1 MIHYMKLGRVA
12 PKPHVTFHDEGKLLM
27 EQCFTRQGFEGP
39 YSILYFRTPPTDET
53 AVEKLAIPGFCPFE
67 PLAEQP
73 LHRRHLKTTELK
85 LSGDF
90 LDARRVLLFNS
101 DIQMSMVKPT
111 TTSPRFFVNGDGEE
125 LYYVYRGSG
134 RIESLFGVL
143 PFREKDYVLIPR
155 GTPYRIHWDAASGG
169 SPATAPQFF
178 VFEGRGWIDIP
189 KEFRNAHGQ
198 ITDYA
203 PYSDRDFRG
212 PETLLAYDPARHGQA
227 PFKLVVKREDV
238 LTVHLFKH
246 FPHEVVGWDGA
257 VYPVAFNIMDYQPK
271 TASVHLPPT
280 IHITFAGNEFVVCS
294 FVPRKVDYYDR
305 DGVKAIP
312 CPYGHASVHMD
323 EILFYVEGNF
333 TSRRGIESG
342 SISLHPAGIPH
353 GPHPG
358 TYEKSVGHDRTSEL
372 AVMCDT
378 YKQLKLT
385 KIAHDI
391 EDKDYHLTWVSKE
404 SGAADAPG
412 AR

>member
-1 MIHYMKLGRVA
+1 MIHYHRLGKLP
-12 PKPHVTFHDEGKLLM
+12 PKPHVTFYDDGKLLM

-39 YSILYFRTPPTDET
+39 FSILYFRNPPTDEN

-73 LHRRHLKTTELK
+73 LYRRHLRTPELK

-101 DIQMSMVKPT
+101 DVHMSMVKPT
-111 TTSPRFFVNGDGEE
+111 ETSSRFFVNGDGEE
-125 LYYVYRGSG
+125 LYFVYKGSG
-134 RIESLFGVL
+134 RVESIFGVL
-143 PFREKDYVLIPR
+143 PFRERDYVLIPR
-155 GTPYRIHWDAASGG
+155 GTPYRLHWDRGMGAL
-169 SPATAPQFF
+169 PVNPEFF

-189 KEFRNAHGQ
+189 REFRNSHGQ
-198 ITDYA
+198 ITDYS
-203 PYSDRDFRG
+203 PYSDRDFRR
-212 PETLLAYDPARHGQA
+212 PESLLTYSELAHGIA
-227 PFKLVVKREDV
+227 PFRLVVKREDV

-246 FPHEVVGWDGA
+246 FPHEVVGWDGS
-257 VYPVAFNIMDYQPK
+257 VYPVAFNIHDYQPK

-323 EILFYVEGNF
+323 EILFYVDGNF
-333 TSRRGIESG
+333 TSRRGIDTG

-358 TYEKSVGHDRTSEL
+358 TYEKSIGHDRTSEL

-385 KIAHDI
+385 KVAHDI
-391 EDKDYHLTWVSKE
+391 EVKDYHLTWISRE
-404 SGAADAPG
+404 SGGADAPG